1 MYAPFVYNTV
11 NNDAFSNLRFSLV
24 LRYIYFVTYKQF
36 ITGDRV
42 TLKLC
47 KRGAASRI
55 PKPLLIEL
63 LFITSRTNNAPPFPP
78 PAALRHTNT
87 VFLPFITRTFEL
99 WGIHSV

>member
-11 NNDAFSNLRFSLV
+11 NNDGFSNLRFSLV

-47 KRGAASRI
+47 KRLAVTLA
-55 PKPLLIEL
+55 
-63 LFITSRTNNAPPFPP
+63 FIAFSA
-78 PAALRHTNT
+78 
-87 VFLPFITRTFEL
+87 
-99 WGIHSV
+99 